1 MNEDKDIRKS
11 RILIAGVVIAAL
23 ILVIKLFNLQI
34 VDKEY
39 KISAENNAYKYAMLY
54 PVRGAIF
61 DRNKELLVGNKNSY
75 DLLVTPM
82 EVSEFDTVSLC
93 RIFDLDKEEV
103 VEKFAQYKK
112 DRRKIGFQSL
122 TFLKH
127 ISAEQYGVYA
137 EQAYRFPG
145 FSIVSKTS
153 REYMLN
159 AGANLWGY
167 VTEGSPEFLKE
178 HPEYKMGDY
187 VGATGLEKAYEE
199 HLRGE
204 KGYNIYLRDV
214 HNKVRSSFA
223 NGAYDKKAVAGENL
237 ITTIDAHLQQYGE
250 TLMQNKVGSAIAIEP
265 STGEILAI
273 VSSPGI
279 DIDKLANI
287 GKYYREIVND
297 PYKPMFNRAVM
308 SAYPPGS
315 VFKLVNGLIALQ
327 DGVIVPETRFPC
339 SMGYHYAA
347 GKKLGCHAHPS
358 PLDFRS
364 AIMMSC
370 NAYFCYAFK
379 AILENRQYGR
389 NISNSFNHWRAM
401 VESFGFGHKLGSDIP
416 AELGGNLPKTSTY
429 DKIHGKNRWNATSI
443 ISLSIGQGEIGT
455 TPLHLANLAA
465 IMANRGYFYTPHLIK
480 YAQALNDS
488 ITIDERRF
496 AQRHYTLVDT
506 TWFPVAV
513 EGMYRAV
520 NSPPGAGGTARRA
533 AVEGLDICGKTG
545 TAQNPHGKD
554 NSVFICFA
562 PKDNPRIAVAVY
574 LENAGFG
581 GTWAAPLASLMVE
594 KYLKGDVE
602 RKDLE
607 RDILEA
613 NLIVNVPVKRR

>member
-1 MNEDKDIRKS
+1 
-11 RILIAGVVIAAL
+11 
-23 ILVIKLFNLQI
+23 
-34 VDKEY
+34 
-39 KISAENNAYKYAMLY
+39 
-54 PVRGAIF
+54 
-61 DRNKELLVGNKNSY
+61 
-75 DLLVTPM
+75 
-82 EVSEFDTVSLC
+82 
-93 RIFDLDKEEV
+93 
-103 VEKFAQYKK
+103 
-112 DRRKIGFQSL
+112 
-122 TFLKH
+122 
-127 ISAEQYGVYA
+127 
-137 EQAYRFPG
+137 
-145 FSIVSKTS
+145 
-153 REYMLN
+153 
-159 AGANLWGY
+159 
-167 VTEGSPEFLKE
+167 
-178 HPEYKMGDY
+178 
-187 VGATGLEKAYEE
+187 
-199 HLRGE
+199 
-204 KGYNIYLRDV
+204 
-214 HNKVRSSFA
+214 
-223 NGAYDKKAVAGENL
+223 
-237 ITTIDAHLQQYGE
+237 
-250 TLMQNKVGSAIAIEP
+250 
-265 STGEILAI
+265 
-273 VSSPGI
+273 
-279 DIDKLANI
+279 
-287 GKYYREIVND
+287 
-297 PYKPMFNRAVM
+297 
-308 SAYPPGS
+308 
-315 VFKLVNGLIALQ
+315 
-327 DGVIVPETRFPC
+327 
-339 SMGYHYAA
+339 
-347 GKKLGCHAHPS
+347 
-358 PLDFRS
+358 
-364 AIMMSC
+364 MMSC

-513 EGMYRAV
+513 DGMYRAV

-594 KYLKGDVE
+594 KYLKGEVV

>member
-93 RIFDLDKEEV
+93 RIFDLDKDEV

-167 VTEGSPEFLKE
+167 VTEVSPEFLKE

-287 GKYYREIVND
+287 GRYYKEIVND

-389 NISNSFNHWRAM
+389 NISNSFNHWRTM

-513 EGMYRAV
+513 DGMYRAV